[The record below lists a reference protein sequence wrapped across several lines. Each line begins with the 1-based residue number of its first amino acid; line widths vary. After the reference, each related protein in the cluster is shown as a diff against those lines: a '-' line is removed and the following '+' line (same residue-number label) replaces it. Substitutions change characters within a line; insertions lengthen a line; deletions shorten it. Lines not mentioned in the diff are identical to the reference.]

1 MPVPALGYPGSL
13 GVSEE
18 AVLLLPSPE
27 VDQPPSVQ
35 LALSPRLLPGH
46 LNLREQILVT
56 LLTVRV
62 LPLWGGGTERCRDQ
76 TAEDKEHQH
85 FKNIFTN
92 CED

>member
-1 MPVPALGYPGSL
+1 MPVPVLRYPGTL
-13 GVSEE
+13 GGSEE

-56 LLTVRV
+56 LRTVKV
-62 LPLWGGGTERCRDQ
+62 LPLWGGGTER
-76 TAEDKEHQH
+76 
-85 FKNIFTN
+85 
-92 CED
+92 